1 MRETVRDVALTD
13 TGGPSTVDNSPM
25 VSQRNADSEPGK
37 ATLRGTKRTKNKHP
51 TCINS
56 TVYRKFSSIMN

>member
-13 TGGPSTVDNSPM
+13 TVDNSPM